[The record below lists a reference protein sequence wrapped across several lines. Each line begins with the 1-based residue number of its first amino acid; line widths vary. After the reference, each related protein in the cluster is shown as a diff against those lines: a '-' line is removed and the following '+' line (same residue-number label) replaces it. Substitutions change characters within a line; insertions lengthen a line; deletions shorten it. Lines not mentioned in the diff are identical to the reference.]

1 MAKNLVNV
9 EQVYKAFD
17 INSLLTQ
24 VSIGISENDRIGIVG
39 RNGGGKSTLVKI
51 LAGLIQPDSGKVS
64 RSNSIIFGLLN
75 QVDFLDAK
83 TKVGEYVLEGI
94 NCILS

>member
-17 INSLLTQ
+17 INSLFTR

-51 LAGLIQPDSGKVS
+51 LAGLIHPDSGKVNW
-64 RSNSIIFGLLN
+64 SNSTIFGMLN
-75 QVDFLDAK
+75 QIDSIDSK
-83 TKVGEYVLEGI
+83 SKVSEIGRAHV
-94 NCILS
+94 